1 MQINSDTVVNQEKI
15 FLISSIAVFMLLM
28 FFLFQMLNVGNPY
41 SHIPREIATKV
52 PNKLIGIQPRF
63 KNSVVEQPTKVKP
76 LKEKYLPTNVVQTK
90 FQSIV
95 PVTQKSVDT
104 SLYSKKY
111 KKQLK
116 AWQKKYG
123 AMENVPDSIVKQYP
137 KGFSFLITDNYSRRF
152 VPASVALLNRCK
164 PVDGFDMPV
173 GAPNGKGYYIAQ
185 IFGNKDHLGEDWNGH
200 GGGNSD
206 LGDPVYAIAD
216 GAVYWAKVN
225 GGSWGNIVRL
235 IHNIGTNDQPKYI
248 ESLYAHLDEILVTE
262 GQEVIRGQEIGTI
275 GDANGHYPA
284 HLHLEIRKNIN
295 TPVGKAYTKDTI
307 GFHYVKPL
315 PFIEKRR
322 PWLWAE

>member
-1 MQINSDTVVNQEKI
+1 VVKQEKI
-15 FLISSIAVFMLLM
+15 FLISGIALFLLLLFFSFKMLR
-28 FFLFQMLNVGNPY
+28 VENPY

-63 KNSVVEQPTKVKP
+63 TKRANAQFAALKP

-95 PVTQKSVDT
+95 PVTRKSVDT
-104 SLYSKKY
+104 SLYDEKY
-111 KKQLK
+111 KKKLREWEKQ
-116 AWQKKYG
+116 YG
-123 AMENVPDSIVKQYP
+123 GMDKVPDSIMQQYP
-137 KGFSFLITDNYSRRF
+137 EGFTFLITDNYSRRF
-152 VPASVALLNRCK
+152 VPASVALLSRCK

-216 GAVYWAKVN
+216 GAVYWAKIN

-235 IHNIGTNDQPKYI
+235 IHNIGTTDQPKYI
-248 ESLYAHLDEILVTE
+248 ESLYAHLDEIFVRE
-262 GQEVIRGQEIGTI
+262 GQEVIRGQQIGTI

-295 TPVGKAYTKDTI
+295 TPVGKAYTRDTI
-307 GFHYVKPL
+307 GYSYVKPL

-322 PWLWAE
+322 PWLWGK